1 MDLLQLNYEIPQ
13 IDTEYD
19 DQCPSHPARVDGLQ
33 DLIGKLVADLRIA
46 VIFGGDKQVNGAV
59 INQTVNPRNWKS
71 YESVAE
77 DIAASL
83 RRIGF
88 RYVSTIPD
96 DMYLGD
102 RLRQE
107 GIHFAWLNTGGVQG
121 FNSVCHASAML
132 EMFGVPYVGHNPL
145 SAATL
150 DAKHTF
156 KRDLV
161 MDGIPTAPFFVWR
174 PVDGLFDPA
183 SDQRFM
189 KAFPG
194 LAGPFIVKPV
204 SGRASQNV
212 MFVEE
217 VGQLKDAV
225 RDVYKVTANAV
236 LIERYLPGREFCI
249 AVCGNVVAK
258 SGHLRRR
265 PAPFSFAAVERVLDC
280 DEKIFTSMDKRP
292 ITVNR
297 VRVLDP
303 ATESATIGGLKR
315 LAERVYT
322 DFDIETLIRLDV
334 RADED
339 GELCVLEANPKP
351 DLAAPVGKK
360 TSLVCSGLA
369 SEGMTYDDLILSL
382 FADRLNILYSHRRGA
397 MGHMLSLLH

>member
-150 DAKHTF
+150 DAKHTL

-161 MDGIPTAPFFVWR
+161 MDGIPTAPF
-174 PVDGLFDPA
+174 
-183 SDQRFM
+183 
-189 KAFPG
+189 
-194 LAGPFIVKPV
+194 
-204 SGRASQNV
+204 
-212 MFVEE
+212 
-217 VGQLKDAV
+217 
-225 RDVYKVTANAV
+225 
-236 LIERYLPGREFCI
+236 
-249 AVCGNVVAK
+249 
-258 SGHLRRR
+258 
-265 PAPFSFAAVERVLDC
+265 
-280 DEKIFTSMDKRP
+280 
-292 ITVNR
+292 
-297 VRVLDP
+297 
-303 ATESATIGGLKR
+303 
-315 LAERVYT
+315 
-322 DFDIETLIRLDV
+322 
-334 RADED
+334 
-339 GELCVLEANPKP
+339 
-351 DLAAPVGKK
+351 
-360 TSLVCSGLA
+360 
-369 SEGMTYDDLILSL
+369 
-382 FADRLNILYSHRRGA
+382 
-397 MGHMLSLLH
+397 